1 MNKIL
6 RYSFLLVIGLLGLQ
20 AQAEE
25 KSVIEISSTT
35 GSLTFTDF
43 KGIGSSYKTP
53 IQSGLPGSD
62 GNTYT
67 GWTKTECMYNS
78 NTKVLQMKKTTGK
91 LVSPVVNCN
100 GGYTIKVTF
109 GSYSNGI
116 KLSIGDM
123 TTTVQD
129 SGEGEDAQTKV
140 AELTTTSSS
149 ASFTLASAGGNAVYV
164 KSIELI
170 PAGGSQPGE
179 TVAAP
184 TISGETPFKESTTVT
199 ISGPENS
206 TIYYTTDGQDPD
218 DRATQYTAPF
228 TLDATT
234 TVKAIAYVGDKQS
247 SVATKEF
254 VKAVPAKTYTVAEA
268 LQLINGG
275 NIPTDTVEVK
285 GIVSTYKSSQNT
297 NLSKYGNLSFYISD
311 DGQAASELEAYACY
325 DLNKARFTSLDQL
338 ALGDT
343 VIVRGILKSF
353 NGKPELDKG
362 CYLTYHGKVAVVKE
376 YTDATVAEANAFTA
390 EKNYVNL
397 KFTNATVAYVDG
409 DYAYVRE
416 GGKAIILQ
424 GLGIA
429 MKQGQ
434 TLNGS
439 VKGNFTLKGGL
450 IPNFLKNDD
459 TNADNLAVTGDSTG
473 VDPVKCTV
481 AEIVNHKAD
490 YIVAEG
496 TITSEVSGKYTNY
509 YINDAEGNKV
519 QIYGNIDV
527 VKDAQADTKYSLEA
541 LVNSAYNKAVE
552 IRPIKLT
559 VVTGINDIKANAA
572 KADNVLYNLAGQRVS
587 AAYKGVVIS
596 NGKKFYNK

>member
-6 RYSFLLVIGLLGLQ
+6 RFASLCAFALISTMSFAQTTVTFTAGTDKGPDGGIAGDNVTLTKDDVTLTVSNGVLGRTDNYRVYKGKTLTVSS
-20 AQAEE
+20 AKGNITKVVFTCTASGNE
-25 KSVIEISSTT
+25 KYGPGCFEDPTPGSYTYEGTT
-35 GSLTFTDF
+35 GTW
-43 KGIGSSYKTP
+43 
-53 IQSGLPGSD
+53 
-62 GNTYT
+62 T
-67 GWTKTECMYNS
+67 G
-78 NTKVLQMKKTTGK
+78 
-91 LVSPVVNCN
+91 
-100 GGYTIKVTF
+100 
-109 GSYSNGI
+109 
-116 KLSIGDM
+116 
-123 TTTVQD
+123 
-129 SGEGEDAQTKV
+129 DA
-140 AELTTTSSS
+140 
-149 ASFTLASAGGNAVYV
+149 ASFTLTA
-164 KSIELI
+164 KSNQVRATKIEVTL
-170 PAGGSQPGE
+170 GGSGTGE

-199 ISGPENS
+199 ITGPENS

-234 TVKAIAYVGDKQS
+234 TVKAIAYVGNKQS
-247 SVATKEF
+247 TVATKEF
-254 VKAVPAKTYTVAEA
+254 VKAVPAKAYTVAEA
-268 LQLINGG
+268 LQLVNGG
-275 NIPTDTVEVK
+275 NIPKDTVEVK

-311 DGQAASELEAYACY
+311 DGQAASELEAYACF

-490 YIVAEG
+490 YIVVEG
-496 TITSEVSGKYTNY
+496 TITSEVSDKYTNY

>member
-6 RYSFLLVIGLLGLQ
+6 RFASLCAFALISTMSFAQTTVTFTAGTDKGPDGGNAGDNVTLTKDDVTITVSNGVLGRTDNYRVYKGKTLTVSS
-20 AQAEE
+20 AKGNITKVVFTCTASGNE
-25 KSVIEISSTT
+25 KYGPGCFEDPTPGSYTYEGTT
-35 GSLTFTDF
+35 GTW
-43 KGIGSSYKTP
+43 
-53 IQSGLPGSD
+53 
-62 GNTYT
+62 T
-67 GWTKTECMYNS
+67 G
-78 NTKVLQMKKTTGK
+78 
-91 LVSPVVNCN
+91 
-100 GGYTIKVTF
+100 
-109 GSYSNGI
+109 
-116 KLSIGDM
+116 
-123 TTTVQD
+123 
-129 SGEGEDAQTKV
+129 DA
-140 AELTTTSSS
+140 
-149 ASFTLASAGGNAVYV
+149 ASFTLTA
-164 KSIELI
+164 KSNQVRATKIEVTL
-170 PAGGSQPGE
+170 GGSGTGE

-199 ISGPENS
+199 ITGPENS
-206 TIYYTTDGQDPD
+206 LIYYTTDGQDPD

-234 TVKAIAYVGDKQS
+234 TVKAVAYVGDTQS
-247 SVATKEF
+247 TVATKEF
-254 VKAVPAKTYTVAEA
+254 VKAVPAKAYTVAEA
-268 LQLINGG
+268 LQLVNGG
-275 NIPTDTVEVK
+275 NTPKDTVEVK

-311 DGQAASELEAYACY
+311 DGQAASELEAYACF

-450 IPNFLKNDD
+450 IPYFLKNDD

-496 TITSEVSGKYTNY
+496 TITSEVSDKYTDY

-527 VKDAQADTKYSLEA
+527 VKDAQAGTKYSLEA
-541 LVNSAYNKAVE
+541 VVNSAYNKAVE

>member
-6 RYSFLLVIGLLGLQ
+6 RFASLCAFALISTMSFAQTTVTFTAGTDKGPDGGTAGDNVTLTKDDVTLTVSNGVLGRTDNYRVYKGKTLTVSS
-20 AQAEE
+20 AKGNITKVVFTCTASGNE
-25 KSVIEISSTT
+25 KYGPGCFEDPTPGSYTYEGTT
-35 GSLTFTDF
+35 GTW
-43 KGIGSSYKTP
+43 
-53 IQSGLPGSD
+53 
-62 GNTYT
+62 T
-67 GWTKTECMYNS
+67 G
-78 NTKVLQMKKTTGK
+78 
-91 LVSPVVNCN
+91 
-100 GGYTIKVTF
+100 
-109 GSYSNGI
+109 
-116 KLSIGDM
+116 
-123 TTTVQD
+123 
-129 SGEGEDAQTKV
+129 DA
-140 AELTTTSSS
+140 
-149 ASFTLASAGGNAVYV
+149 ASFTLTA
-164 KSIELI
+164 KSNQVRATKIEVTL
-170 PAGGSQPGE
+170 GGSGTGE

-199 ISGPENS
+199 ITGPENS
-206 TIYYTTDGQDPD
+206 LIYYTTDGQDPD

-268 LQLINGG
+268 LQLVNGG
-275 NIPTDTVEVK
+275 NIPKDTVEVK

-297 NLSKYGNLSFYISD
+297 NLSKYGNLTFYISD
-311 DGQAASELEAYACY
+311 DGQAASELEAYACF

>member
-6 RYSFLLVIGLLGLQ
+6 RFASLCAFALIGTMSFAQTTVTFTAGTDKGPDGGTAGENVTLTKDDVTLTVSSGVLGRTDNYRVYKGHTLTVSS
-20 AQAEE
+20 AKGNITKVVFTCTANGNE
-25 KSVIEISSTT
+25 KWGPGCFEDPTPGSYTYEGTT
-35 GSLTFTDF
+35 GTW
-43 KGIGSSYKTP
+43 
-53 IQSGLPGSD
+53 
-62 GNTYT
+62 T
-67 GWTKTECMYNS
+67 G
-78 NTKVLQMKKTTGK
+78 
-91 LVSPVVNCN
+91 
-100 GGYTIKVTF
+100 
-109 GSYSNGI
+109 
-116 KLSIGDM
+116 
-123 TTTVQD
+123 
-129 SGEGEDAQTKV
+129 DA
-140 AELTTTSSS
+140 
-149 ASFTLASAGGNAVYV
+149 ASFTLTA
-164 KSIELI
+164 KSNQVRATKIEVTL
-170 PAGGSQPGE
+170 GGSISE

-218 DRATQYTAPF
+218 NRGTQYTAPF

-247 SVATKEF
+247 TVATKEF

-275 NIPTDTVEVK
+275 NTPKDTVEVK
-285 GIVSTYKSSQNT
+285 GIVSTYKSSQNN
-297 NLSKYGNLSFYISD
+297 NLSKYGNLIFYISD

-325 DLNKARFTSLDQL
+325 DLNKAKFTSLDQL

-343 VIVRGILKSF
+343 VIVRGILMSF
-353 NGKPELDKG
+353 NGIPELGKG

-390 EKNYVNL
+390 DKNYVNL

-450 IPNFLKNDD
+450 IPYFLKNDD

-473 VDPVKCTV
+473 VDPVKCAV

-496 TITSEVSGKYTNY
+496 TITSEVSDTYTNY

-541 LVNSAYNKAVE
+541 VVNGAFKKAVE

>member
-6 RYSFLLVIGLLGLQ
+6 RFASLCTFALISTMTF
-20 AQAEE
+20 AQTTITFDASEVKGANTKDGKADEITKDGVTINCTNAAFAAVNGSSKTAEYRFYA
-25 KSVIEISSTT
+25 KATATISSTVGNIT
-35 GSLTFTDF
+35 KVVFTCTASGTTKNGPGCF
-43 KGIGSSYKTP
+43 KDPT
-53 IQSGLPGSD
+53 PGSY
-62 GNTYT
+62 TYE
-67 GWTKTECMYNS
+67 G
-78 NTKVLQMKKTTGK
+78 TTG
-91 LVSPVVNCN
+91 
-100 GGYTIKVTF
+100 TWT
-109 GSYSNGI
+109 
-116 KLSIGDM
+116 GD
-123 TTTVQD
+123 
-129 SGEGEDAQTKV
+129 A
-140 AELTTTSSS
+140 
-149 ASFTLASAGGNAVYV
+149 ASFTLATSAQVRAT
-164 KSIELI
+164 KIEVTVS
-170 PAGGSQPGE
+170 GSGTGE

-247 SVATKEF
+247 TVATKEF
-254 VKAVPAKTYTVAEA
+254 VKAVPAKAYTVAEA
-268 LQLINGG
+268 LQLVNGG
-275 NIPTDTVEVK
+275 NIPKDTVEVK

-311 DGQAASELEAYACY
+311 DGQAASELEAYACF

-527 VKDAQADTKYSLEA
+527 VKDAQADIKYSLEA

>member
-6 RYSFLLVIGLLGLQ
+6 RFASLCAFALISTMSFAQTTVTFTAGTDKGPDGGTAGDNVTLTKDDVTLTVSNGVLGRTDNYRVYKGKTLTVSS
-20 AQAEE
+20 AKGNITKVVFTCTASGNE
-25 KSVIEISSTT
+25 KYGPGCFEDPTPGSYTYEGTT
-35 GSLTFTDF
+35 GTW
-43 KGIGSSYKTP
+43 
-53 IQSGLPGSD
+53 
-62 GNTYT
+62 T
-67 GWTKTECMYNS
+67 G
-78 NTKVLQMKKTTGK
+78 
-91 LVSPVVNCN
+91 
-100 GGYTIKVTF
+100 
-109 GSYSNGI
+109 
-116 KLSIGDM
+116 
-123 TTTVQD
+123 
-129 SGEGEDAQTKV
+129 DA
-140 AELTTTSSS
+140 
-149 ASFTLASAGGNAVYV
+149 ASFTLTA
-164 KSIELI
+164 KSNQVRATKIEVTL
-170 PAGGSQPGE
+170 GGSGTGE

-206 TIYYTTDGQDPD
+206 LIYYTTDGQDPD

-234 TVKAIAYVGDKQS
+234 TVKAIAYVGNKQS

-275 NIPTDTVEVK
+275 NTPKDTVEVK

-490 YIVAEG
+490 YIVVEG

>member
-6 RYSFLLVIGLLGLQ
+6 RFASLCAFALISTMSFAQTTVTFTAGTDKGPDGGTAGDNVTLTKDDVTLTVSNGVLGRTDNYRVYKGQTLTVSS
-20 AQAEE
+20 AKGNITKVVFTCTASGNE
-25 KSVIEISSTT
+25 KYGPGCFEDPTPGSYTYEGTT
-35 GSLTFTDF
+35 GTW
-43 KGIGSSYKTP
+43 
-53 IQSGLPGSD
+53 
-62 GNTYT
+62 T
-67 GWTKTECMYNS
+67 G
-78 NTKVLQMKKTTGK
+78 
-91 LVSPVVNCN
+91 
-100 GGYTIKVTF
+100 
-109 GSYSNGI
+109 
-116 KLSIGDM
+116 
-123 TTTVQD
+123 
-129 SGEGEDAQTKV
+129 DA
-140 AELTTTSSS
+140 
-149 ASFTLASAGGNAVYV
+149 ASFTLTA
-164 KSIELI
+164 KSNQVRATKIEVTL
-170 PAGGSQPGE
+170 GGSGTGE

-184 TISGETPFKESTTVT
+184 TISGETLFKESTTVT

-247 SVATKEF
+247 TVATKEF
-254 VKAVPAKTYTVAEA
+254 VKAVPAKAYTVAEA
-268 LQLINGG
+268 LQLVNGG
-275 NIPTDTVEVK
+275 NIPKDTVEVK
-285 GIVSTYKSSQNT
+285 GIVSTYNSSQNA
-297 NLSKYGNLSFYISD
+297 NLSKYGNLIFYISD
-311 DGQAASELEAYACY
+311 DGQAASELEAYACF

-343 VIVRGILKSF
+343 VIVRGILTSHS
-353 NGKPELDKG
+353 GTPELGKG
-362 CYLTYHGKVAVVKE
+362 CYLTYHGKVVVVKE

-439 VKGNFTLKGGL
+439 VKGNFTLRGGL

-473 VDPVKCTV
+473 VDPVKCPV

>member
-6 RYSFLLVIGLLGLQ
+6 RFASLCTFALISTMTF
-20 AQAEE
+20 AQTTITFDASEVKGANTESGKADEITKDGVTINCTNAAFAAVNFSSKIAEYRFYA
-25 KSVIEISSTT
+25 KATATISSTVGNIT
-35 GSLTFTDF
+35 KVVFTCTESGTKKNGPGCF
-43 KGIGSSYKTP
+43 KDPT
-53 IQSGLPGSD
+53 PGSY
-62 GNTYT
+62 TYE
-67 GWTKTECMYNS
+67 G
-78 NTKVLQMKKTTGK
+78 TTG
-91 LVSPVVNCN
+91 
-100 GGYTIKVTF
+100 TWT
-109 GSYSNGI
+109 
-116 KLSIGDM
+116 GD
-123 TTTVQD
+123 
-129 SGEGEDAQTKV
+129 A
-140 AELTTTSSS
+140 
-149 ASFTLASAGGNAVYV
+149 ASFTLATSAQVRAT
-164 KSIELI
+164 KIEVTVS
-170 PAGGSQPGE
+170 GSGTGE

-184 TISGETPFKESTTVT
+184 TISGETPFKESTMVT
-199 ISGPENS
+199 ITGPENS
-206 TIYYTTDGQDPD
+206 LIYYTTDGQDPD

-234 TVKAIAYVGDKQS
+234 TVKAIAYVGDTQS

-268 LQLINGG
+268 LQLVNGG
-275 NIPTDTVEVK
+275 NIPKDTVEVK

-311 DGQAASELEAYACY
+311 DGQAASELEAYACF

-416 GGKAIILQ
+416 SGKAIILQ

-439 VKGNFTLKGGL
+439 VKGNFTLRGGL
-450 IPNFLKNDD
+450 IPYFLKNDD

-496 TITSEVSGKYTNY
+496 TITSEVSDTYTNY

-541 LVNSAYNKAVE
+541 VVNGAFKKAVE

-559 VVTGINDIKANAA
+559 VVTGINDIKVNAA

>member
-78 NTKVLQMKKTTGK
+78 NANVLQMKKTTGK

-123 TTTVQD
+123 TTTVED

-149 ASFTLASAGGNAVYV
+149 ASFTLASAGKNAVYV

-206 TIYYTTDGQDPD
+206 LIYYTTDGQDPD
-218 DRATQYTAPF
+218 DRAT
-228 TLDATT
+228 
-234 TVKAIAYVGDKQS
+234 
-247 SVATKEF
+247 
-254 VKAVPAKTYTVAEA
+254 
-268 LQLINGG
+268 
-275 NIPTDTVEVK
+275 
-285 GIVSTYKSSQNT
+285 
-297 NLSKYGNLSFYISD
+297 
-311 DGQAASELEAYACY
+311 
-325 DLNKARFTSLDQL
+325 
-338 ALGDT
+338 
-343 VIVRGILKSF
+343 
-353 NGKPELDKG
+353 
-362 CYLTYHGKVAVVKE
+362 
-376 YTDATVAEANAFTA
+376 
-390 EKNYVNL
+390 
-397 KFTNATVAYVDG
+397 
-409 DYAYVRE
+409 
-416 GGKAIILQ
+416 
-424 GLGIA
+424 
-429 MKQGQ
+429 
-434 TLNGS
+434 
-439 VKGNFTLKGGL
+439 
-450 IPNFLKNDD
+450 
-459 TNADNLAVTGDSTG
+459 
-473 VDPVKCTV
+473 
-481 AEIVNHKAD
+481 
-490 YIVAEG
+490 
-496 TITSEVSGKYTNY
+496 
-509 YINDAEGNKV
+509 
-519 QIYGNIDV
+519 
-527 VKDAQADTKYSLEA
+527 
-541 LVNSAYNKAVE
+541 
-552 IRPIKLT
+552 
-559 VVTGINDIKANAA
+559 
-572 KADNVLYNLAGQRVS
+572 
-587 AAYKGVVIS
+587 
-596 NGKKFYNK
+596 

>member
-1 MNKIL
+1 M
-6 RYSFLLVIGLLGLQ
+6 SFAQTTVTFTAGTDKGPDGGTAGDNVTLTKDDVTLTVSNGVLGRTDNYRVYKGQTLTVSS
-20 AQAEE
+20 AKGNITKVVFTCTASGNE
-25 KSVIEISSTT
+25 KYGPGCFEDPTPGSYTYEGTT
-35 GSLTFTDF
+35 GTW
-43 KGIGSSYKTP
+43 
-53 IQSGLPGSD
+53 
-62 GNTYT
+62 T
-67 GWTKTECMYNS
+67 G
-78 NTKVLQMKKTTGK
+78 
-91 LVSPVVNCN
+91 
-100 GGYTIKVTF
+100 
-109 GSYSNGI
+109 
-116 KLSIGDM
+116 
-123 TTTVQD
+123 
-129 SGEGEDAQTKV
+129 DA
-140 AELTTTSSS
+140 
-149 ASFTLASAGGNAVYV
+149 ASFTLTA
-164 KSIELI
+164 KSNQVRATKIEVTL
-170 PAGGSQPGE
+170 GGSGTGE

-199 ISGPENS
+199 ITGPENS
-206 TIYYTTDGQDPD
+206 LIYYTTDGQDPD

-234 TVKAIAYVGDKQS
+234 TVKAIAYVGNKQS
-247 SVATKEF
+247 TVATKEF
-254 VKAVPAKTYTVAEA
+254 VKAVPAKAYTVAEA
-268 LQLINGG
+268 LQLVNGG

-285 GIVSTYKSSQNT
+285 GIVSTYNSSQNA
-297 NLSKYGNLSFYISD
+297 NLSKYGNLIFYISD

-362 CYLTYHGKVAVVKE
+362 CYLTYHGKVVVVKE

>member
-1 MNKIL
+1 MT
-6 RYSFLLVIGLLGLQ
+6 F
-20 AQAEE
+20 AQTTITFDASEVKGANTKDGKADEITKDGVTINCTNAAFAAVNGSSKTAEYRFYA
-25 KSVIEISSTT
+25 KATATISATVGNITKVVFTCTASGTTKNGPGCFKDPTPGSYTYEGTT
-35 GSLTFTDF
+35 GTW
-43 KGIGSSYKTP
+43 
-53 IQSGLPGSD
+53 
-62 GNTYT
+62 T
-67 GWTKTECMYNS
+67 G
-78 NTKVLQMKKTTGK
+78 
-91 LVSPVVNCN
+91 
-100 GGYTIKVTF
+100 
-109 GSYSNGI
+109 
-116 KLSIGDM
+116 
-123 TTTVQD
+123 
-129 SGEGEDAQTKV
+129 DA
-140 AELTTTSSS
+140 
-149 ASFTLASAGGNAVYV
+149 ASFTLATSAQVRAT
-164 KSIELI
+164 KIEVTVS
-170 PAGGSQPGE
+170 GSGTGE

-206 TIYYTTDGQDPD
+206 LIYYTTDGQDPD

-234 TVKAIAYVGDKQS
+234 TVKAIAYVGNKQS
-247 SVATKEF
+247 TVATKEF
-254 VKAVPAKTYTVAEA
+254 VKAVPAKAYTVAEA
-268 LQLINGG
+268 LQLVNGG
-275 NIPTDTVEVK
+275 NIPKDTVEVK

-311 DGQAASELEAYACY
+311 DGQAASELEAYACF

-450 IPNFLKNDD
+450 IPYFLKNDD

-496 TITSEVSGKYTNY
+496 TITSEVSDKYTDY

-527 VKDAQADTKYSLEA
+527 VKDAQAGTKYSLEA
-541 LVNSAYNKAVE
+541 VVNGAFNKAVE

-559 VVTGINDIKANAA
+559 VVTGINDIKANTA

>member
-6 RYSFLLVIGLLGLQ
+6 RFASLCAFALISTMSFAQTTVTFTAGTDKGPDGGTAGDNVTLTKDDVTLTVSNGVLGRTDNYRVYKGQTLTVSS
-20 AQAEE
+20 AKGNITKVVFTCTASGNE
-25 KSVIEISSTT
+25 KYGPGCFEDPTPGSYTYEGTT
-35 GSLTFTDF
+35 GTW
-43 KGIGSSYKTP
+43 
-53 IQSGLPGSD
+53 
-62 GNTYT
+62 T
-67 GWTKTECMYNS
+67 G
-78 NTKVLQMKKTTGK
+78 
-91 LVSPVVNCN
+91 
-100 GGYTIKVTF
+100 
-109 GSYSNGI
+109 
-116 KLSIGDM
+116 
-123 TTTVQD
+123 
-129 SGEGEDAQTKV
+129 DA
-140 AELTTTSSS
+140 
-149 ASFTLASAGGNAVYV
+149 ASFTLTA
-164 KSIELI
+164 KSNQVRATKIEVTL
-170 PAGGSQPGE
+170 GGSGTGE

-199 ISGPENS
+199 ITGPENS
-206 TIYYTTDGQDPD
+206 LIYYTTDGQDPD

-234 TVKAIAYVGDKQS
+234 TVKAIAYVGNKQS
-247 SVATKEF
+247 TVATKEF
-254 VKAVPAKTYTVAEA
+254 VKAVPAKAYTVAEA
-268 LQLINGG
+268 LQLVNGG

-285 GIVSTYKSSQNT
+285 GIVSTYNSSQNA
-297 NLSKYGNLSFYISD
+297 NLSKYGNLIFYISD

-362 CYLTYHGKVAVVKE
+362 CYLTYHGKVVVVKE

>member
-6 RYSFLLVIGLLGLQ
+6 RFASLCAFALISTMSFAQTTVTFTAGTDKGPDGGTAGENVTLTKDDVTLTVSNGVLGRTDNYRVYKGKTLTVSS
-20 AQAEE
+20 AKGNITKVVFTCTASGNE
-25 KSVIEISSTT
+25 KYGPGCFEDPTPGSYTYEGTT
-35 GSLTFTDF
+35 GTW
-43 KGIGSSYKTP
+43 
-53 IQSGLPGSD
+53 
-62 GNTYT
+62 T
-67 GWTKTECMYNS
+67 G
-78 NTKVLQMKKTTGK
+78 
-91 LVSPVVNCN
+91 
-100 GGYTIKVTF
+100 
-109 GSYSNGI
+109 
-116 KLSIGDM
+116 
-123 TTTVQD
+123 
-129 SGEGEDAQTKV
+129 DA
-140 AELTTTSSS
+140 
-149 ASFTLASAGGNAVYV
+149 ASFTLTA
-164 KSIELI
+164 KSNQVRATKIEVTL
-170 PAGGSQPGE
+170 GGSGTGE

-206 TIYYTTDGQDPD
+206 LIYYTTDGQDPD

-234 TVKAIAYVGDKQS
+234 TVKAIAYVGDTQS

-254 VKAVPAKTYTVAEA
+254 VKAVPAKAYTVAEA
-268 LQLINGG
+268 LQLINDG

-285 GIVSTYKSSQNT
+285 GIVSTYTSIQNA
-297 NLSKYGNLSFYISD
+297 NLSKYGNLTFYISD
-311 DGQAASELEAYACY
+311 DGQAASELEAYACN
-325 DLNKARFTSLDQL
+325 DLNNARFTSFDQL

-376 YTDATVAEANAFTA
+376 YTNATVAEANAFTA

-450 IPNFLKNDD
+450 IPYFLKNDD

-541 LVNSAYNKAVE
+541 VVNGAFKKAVE

-559 VVTGINDIKANAA
+559 VVTGINDIKVNAA

>member
-6 RYSFLLVIGLLGLQ
+6 RFASLCAFALISTMSFAQTTVTFTAGTDKGPDGGIAGDNVTLTKDDVTLTVSNGVLGRTDNYRVYKGKTLTVSS
-20 AQAEE
+20 AKGNITKVVFTCTASGNE
-25 KSVIEISSTT
+25 KYGPGCFEDPTPGSYTYEGTT
-35 GSLTFTDF
+35 GTW
-43 KGIGSSYKTP
+43 
-53 IQSGLPGSD
+53 
-62 GNTYT
+62 T
-67 GWTKTECMYNS
+67 G
-78 NTKVLQMKKTTGK
+78 
-91 LVSPVVNCN
+91 
-100 GGYTIKVTF
+100 
-109 GSYSNGI
+109 
-116 KLSIGDM
+116 
-123 TTTVQD
+123 
-129 SGEGEDAQTKV
+129 DA
-140 AELTTTSSS
+140 
-149 ASFTLASAGGNAVYV
+149 ASFTLTA
-164 KSIELI
+164 KSNQVRATKIEVTL
-170 PAGGSQPGE
+170 GGSGTGE

-199 ISGPENS
+199 ITGPENS
-206 TIYYTTDGQDPD
+206 LIYYSTDGQDPD

-247 SVATKEF
+247 TVATKEF
-254 VKAVPAKTYTVAEA
+254 VKAVSAKTYTVAEA

-297 NLSKYGNLSFYISD
+297 KLSTYGNLTFYISD
-311 DGQAASELEAYACY
+311 DGQAASELEAYACF

-343 VIVRGILKSF
+343 VIVRGKLTSF
-353 NGKPELDKG
+353 KGTPELEKG

-496 TITSEVSGKYTNY
+496 TITSEVSDTYTNY

-519 QIYGNIDV
+519 QIYGNIDI

-541 LVNSAYNKAVE
+541 VVNGAFKKAVE

-596 NGKKFYNK
+596 NGKKFFNK

>member
-6 RYSFLLVIGLLGLQ
+6 RFASLCAFALLSTMTFAQTTVTFVAGTDKGPDGGTPGDNVTLTKGDVTLTVSNGVLGRTDNYRVYKGKTLTV
-20 AQAEE
+20 ASKVGNITKVVFTCTASGTTKYGPGCFEDPTPGSYTYE
-25 KSVIEISSTT
+25 GTT
-35 GSLTFTDF
+35 GTW
-43 KGIGSSYKTP
+43 
-53 IQSGLPGSD
+53 
-62 GNTYT
+62 T
-67 GWTKTECMYNS
+67 G
-78 NTKVLQMKKTTGK
+78 
-91 LVSPVVNCN
+91 
-100 GGYTIKVTF
+100 
-109 GSYSNGI
+109 
-116 KLSIGDM
+116 
-123 TTTVQD
+123 
-129 SGEGEDAQTKV
+129 DA
-140 AELTTTSSS
+140 
-149 ASFTLASAGGNAVYV
+149 ASFTLTA
-164 KSIELI
+164 KSNQVRATKIEVTV
-170 PAGGSQPGE
+170 GGSGTGE

-206 TIYYTTDGQDPD
+206 TIFYTTDGQDPD

-234 TVKAIAYVGDKQS
+234 TVKAIAYVGGKQS

-254 VKAVPAKTYTVAEA
+254 VKATPAKVYTVAEA
-268 LQLINGG
+268 LQLVNGG

-285 GIVSTYKSSQNT
+285 GIVSTYKSSQN
-297 NLSKYGNLSFYISD
+297 SKLDTYGNLTFYISD
-311 DGQAASELEAYACY
+311 DGQAASQLEAYACY
-325 DLNKARFTSLDQL
+325 DLNKAKFTSLDQL

-343 VIVRGILKSF
+343 VTIRGILKDF
-353 NGKPELDKG
+353 NGQPELDKG

-390 EKNYVNL
+390 DKNYVNL
-397 KFTNATVAYVDG
+397 KFTNATVAYVDN
-409 DYAYVRE
+409 DFAYVRE

-424 GLGIA
+424 GLGIT

-439 VKGNFTLKGGL
+439 VKGDFSLKGGL
-450 IPNFLKNDD
+450 IPNFLKNSD

-490 YIVAEG
+490 YIVVEG
-496 TITSEVSGKYTNY
+496 TITSEESGKYTNY

-519 QIYGNIDV
+519 QIFGNTDV
-527 VKDAQADTKYSLEA
+527 VKNAQADTKYSLEA
-541 LVNSAYNKAVE
+541 VVNAAYKNAVE

-559 VVTGINDIKANAA
+559 VVTGINDVKANAA

>member
-6 RYSFLLVIGLLGLQ
+6 RFASLCAFALIGTMSFAQTTVTFTAGTDKGPDGGTAGENVTLTKDNVTLTVSSGVLGRTDNYRVYKGHTLTVSS
-20 AQAEE
+20 AKGNITKVVFTCTASGNE
-25 KSVIEISSTT
+25 KWGPGCFEDPTPGSYTYEGTT
-35 GSLTFTDF
+35 GTW
-43 KGIGSSYKTP
+43 
-53 IQSGLPGSD
+53 
-62 GNTYT
+62 T
-67 GWTKTECMYNS
+67 G
-78 NTKVLQMKKTTGK
+78 
-91 LVSPVVNCN
+91 
-100 GGYTIKVTF
+100 
-109 GSYSNGI
+109 
-116 KLSIGDM
+116 
-123 TTTVQD
+123 
-129 SGEGEDAQTKV
+129 DA
-140 AELTTTSSS
+140 
-149 ASFTLASAGGNAVYV
+149 ASFTLTA
-164 KSIELI
+164 KSNQVRATKIEVTL
-170 PAGGSQPGE
+170 GGSISE

-199 ISGPENS
+199 ITGPENS
-206 TIYYTTDGQDPD
+206 LIYYTTDGQDPD

-234 TVKAIAYVGDKQS
+234 TVKAIAYVGDTQS

-254 VKAVPAKTYTVAEA
+254 VKAVPAKAYTVAEA
-268 LQLINGG
+268 LQLVNGG
-275 NIPTDTVEVK
+275 NIPKDTVEVK

-311 DGQAASELEAYACY
+311 DGQAASELEAYACF

-416 GGKAIILQ
+416 SGKAIILQ

-450 IPNFLKNDD
+450 IPYFLKNDD

-496 TITSEVSGKYTNY
+496 TITSEVSDKYTDY

-527 VKDAQADTKYSLEA
+527 VKDAQAGTKYNLEA
-541 LVNSAYNKAVE
+541 VVNGAFNKAVE

>member
-6 RYSFLLVIGLLGLQ
+6 RFASLCAFALISTMTF
-20 AQAEE
+20 AQTTITFDASEVKGANTGSGKADEITKDGVTINCTNAAFAAVNFSSKIAEYRFYA
-25 KSVIEISSTT
+25 KATATISSTVGNIT
-35 GSLTFTDF
+35 KVVFTCTESGTTKNGPGCF
-43 KGIGSSYKTP
+43 KDPT
-53 IQSGLPGSD
+53 PGSY
-62 GNTYT
+62 TYE
-67 GWTKTECMYNS
+67 G
-78 NTKVLQMKKTTGK
+78 TTG
-91 LVSPVVNCN
+91 
-100 GGYTIKVTF
+100 TWT
-109 GSYSNGI
+109 
-116 KLSIGDM
+116 GD
-123 TTTVQD
+123 
-129 SGEGEDAQTKV
+129 A
-140 AELTTTSSS
+140 
-149 ASFTLASAGGNAVYV
+149 ASFTLATSAQVRAT
-164 KSIELI
+164 KIEVTVS
-170 PAGGSQPGE
+170 GSGTGE

-206 TIYYTTDGQDPD
+206 LIYYTTDGQDPD

-311 DGQAASELEAYACY
+311 DGQAASELEAYACF
-325 DLNKARFTSLDQL
+325 DLNKAKFTSLDQL

>member
-1 MNKIL
+1 MVFTCTASGN
-6 RYSFLLVIGLLGLQ
+6 
-20 AQAEE
+20 E
-25 KSVIEISSTT
+25 KYGPGCFEDPTPGSYTYEGTT
-35 GSLTFTDF
+35 GTW
-43 KGIGSSYKTP
+43 
-53 IQSGLPGSD
+53 
-62 GNTYT
+62 T
-67 GWTKTECMYNS
+67 G
-78 NTKVLQMKKTTGK
+78 
-91 LVSPVVNCN
+91 
-100 GGYTIKVTF
+100 
-109 GSYSNGI
+109 
-116 KLSIGDM
+116 
-123 TTTVQD
+123 
-129 SGEGEDAQTKV
+129 DA
-140 AELTTTSSS
+140 
-149 ASFTLASAGGNAVYV
+149 ASFTLTA
-164 KSIELI
+164 KSNQVRATKIEVTL
-170 PAGGSQPGE
+170 GGSGTGE

-199 ISGPENS
+199 ITGPENS

-234 TVKAIAYVGDKQS
+234 TVKAIAYVGNKQS
-247 SVATKEF
+247 TVATKEF
-254 VKAVPAKTYTVAEA
+254 VKAVPAKAYTVAEA
-268 LQLINGG
+268 LQLVNGG
-275 NIPTDTVEVK
+275 NIPKDTVEVK

-311 DGQAASELEAYACY
+311 DGQAASELEAYACF

-490 YIVAEG
+490 YIVVEG
-496 TITSEVSGKYTNY
+496 TITSEVSDKYTNY

>member
-6 RYSFLLVIGLLGLQ
+6 RFASLCAFALISTMSFAQTTVTFTAGTDKGPDGGIAGDNVTLTKDDVTLTVSNGVLGRTDNYRVYKGKTLTVSS
-20 AQAEE
+20 AKGNITKVVFTCTASGNE
-25 KSVIEISSTT
+25 KYGPGCFEDPTPGSYTYEGTT
-35 GSLTFTDF
+35 GTW
-43 KGIGSSYKTP
+43 
-53 IQSGLPGSD
+53 
-62 GNTYT
+62 T
-67 GWTKTECMYNS
+67 G
-78 NTKVLQMKKTTGK
+78 
-91 LVSPVVNCN
+91 
-100 GGYTIKVTF
+100 
-109 GSYSNGI
+109 
-116 KLSIGDM
+116 
-123 TTTVQD
+123 
-129 SGEGEDAQTKV
+129 DA
-140 AELTTTSSS
+140 
-149 ASFTLASAGGNAVYV
+149 ASFTLTA
-164 KSIELI
+164 KSNQVRATKIEVTL
-170 PAGGSQPGE
+170 GGSGTGE

-199 ISGPENS
+199 ITGPENS
-206 TIYYTTDGQDPD
+206 LIYYTTDGQDPD

-234 TVKAIAYVGDKQS
+234 TVKAIAYVGNKQS
-247 SVATKEF
+247 TVATKEF

-275 NIPTDTVEVK
+275 NIPADTVEVK
-285 GIVSTYKSSQNT
+285 GIVSTYKSSQNA
-297 NLSKYGNLSFYISD
+297 NLSKYGNLIFYISD
-311 DGQAASELEAYACY
+311 DGQAASELEAYACN
-325 DLNKARFTSLDQL
+325 DLNNAKFTSLDQL

-343 VIVRGILKSF
+343 VIVRGILTSHS
-353 NGKPELDKG
+353 GTPELGKG

-572 KADNVLYNLAGQRVS
+572 KAGNVLYNLAGQRVS

>member
-1 MNKIL
+1 M
-6 RYSFLLVIGLLGLQ
+6 SFAQTTVTFTAGTDKGPDGGTAGDNVTLTKDDVTLTVSNGVLGRTDNYRVYKGQTLTVSS
-20 AQAEE
+20 AKGNITKVVFTCTASGNE
-25 KSVIEISSTT
+25 KYGPGCFEDPTPGSYTYEGTT
-35 GSLTFTDF
+35 GTW
-43 KGIGSSYKTP
+43 
-53 IQSGLPGSD
+53 
-62 GNTYT
+62 T
-67 GWTKTECMYNS
+67 G
-78 NTKVLQMKKTTGK
+78 
-91 LVSPVVNCN
+91 
-100 GGYTIKVTF
+100 
-109 GSYSNGI
+109 
-116 KLSIGDM
+116 
-123 TTTVQD
+123 
-129 SGEGEDAQTKV
+129 DA
-140 AELTTTSSS
+140 
-149 ASFTLASAGGNAVYV
+149 ASFTLTA
-164 KSIELI
+164 KSNQVRATKIEVTL
-170 PAGGSQPGE
+170 GGSGTGE

-199 ISGPENS
+199 ITGPENS
-206 TIYYTTDGQDPD
+206 LIYYTTDGQDPD

-234 TVKAIAYVGDKQS
+234 TVKAIAYVGNKQS
-247 SVATKEF
+247 TVATKEF
-254 VKAVPAKTYTVAEA
+254 VKAVPAKAYTVAEA
-268 LQLINGG
+268 LQLVNGG
-275 NIPTDTVEVK
+275 NIPKDTVEVK
-285 GIVSTYKSSQNT
+285 GIVSTYNSSQNA
-297 NLSKYGNLSFYISD
+297 NLSKYGNLIFYISD

-496 TITSEVSGKYTNY
+496 TITSEVSDTYTNY

>member
-6 RYSFLLVIGLLGLQ
+6 RFASLCAFALISTMSFAQTTVTFTAGTDKGPDGGNAGDNVTLTKDDVTLTVSYGVLGRTDNYRVYKGKTLTVSS
-20 AQAEE
+20 AKGNITKVVFTCTASGNE
-25 KSVIEISSTT
+25 KYGPGCFEDPTPGSYTYEGTT
-35 GSLTFTDF
+35 GTW
-43 KGIGSSYKTP
+43 
-53 IQSGLPGSD
+53 
-62 GNTYT
+62 T
-67 GWTKTECMYNS
+67 G
-78 NTKVLQMKKTTGK
+78 
-91 LVSPVVNCN
+91 
-100 GGYTIKVTF
+100 
-109 GSYSNGI
+109 
-116 KLSIGDM
+116 
-123 TTTVQD
+123 
-129 SGEGEDAQTKV
+129 DA
-140 AELTTTSSS
+140 
-149 ASFTLASAGGNAVYV
+149 ASFTLTA
-164 KSIELI
+164 KSNQVRATKIEVTV
-170 PAGGSQPGE
+170 GGSQPGE

-199 ISGPENS
+199 ITGPENS
-206 TIYYTTDGQDPD
+206 LIYYTTDGQDPD

-247 SVATKEF
+247 TVATKEF

-297 NLSKYGNLSFYISD
+297 KLSTYGNLTFYISD
-311 DGQAASELEAYACY
+311 DGQAASELEAYACF

-343 VIVRGILKSF
+343 VIVRGKLTSF
-353 NGKPELDKG
+353 KGTPELEKG